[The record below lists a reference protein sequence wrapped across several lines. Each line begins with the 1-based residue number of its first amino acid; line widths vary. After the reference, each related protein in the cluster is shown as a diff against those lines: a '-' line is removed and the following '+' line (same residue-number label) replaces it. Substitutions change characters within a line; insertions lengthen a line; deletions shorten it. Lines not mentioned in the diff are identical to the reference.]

1 MQQCSRLT
9 GSLHVKLRSRRRSR
23 GAGVYRV
30 HLHHVYSNTSISISI
45 AHHLQI
51 MLFISDTESNLV
63 GVLVDVVVAVGSL
76 FSHHGNCITLQARQ
90 TTHAD
95 MQKSQDTSTTR

>member
-1 MQQCSRLT
+1 
-9 GSLHVKLRSRRRSR
+9 
-23 GAGVYRV
+23 
-30 HLHHVYSNTSISISI
+30 
-45 AHHLQI
+45 